1 MTPCRICDSIAG
13 NKKFTAREMMMGTR
27 HEFPYIECGACGC
40 LQIEKI
46 PANLSD
52 YYPATYYSLTDLR
65 SNKWLMSKD
74 NKLKA
79 LLKQRRSHFAMT
91 GRGVIGRIV
100 FQLSNP
106 NFSNWDWFRGATVT
120 PESKILDVGCG
131 AGGLLLGL
139 RREGFTNLTGIDPN
153 IESDAVVGNVRILK
167 RDIEELDEVFDF
179 IMFHHSFEHMK
190 DPHSVLRATSRL
202 LRRDRHVLIRIP
214 IASSYAWRHYG
225 TNWVQLDAPRHLFLH
240 TVDSMRIC
248 VEKAGMAV
256 KEIRYDSGPFQFYG
270 SEQYQRDIPL
280 DHERSYW
287 RRGIENSIFSLQQIE
302 DFKKRAQ
309 ELNQSQ
315 DGDSACFLIHK
326 G

>member
-1 MTPCRICDSIAG
+1 MNLCRICGNIAG
-13 NKKFTAREMMMGTR
+13 NKQFTAREMMMGTR

-46 PANLSD
+46 PTNLAD
-52 YYPATYYSLTDLR
+52 YYPATYYSLADLR
-65 SNKWLMSKD
+65 SNKWLTSKD
-74 NKLKA
+74 NRAKA
-79 LLKQRRSHFAMT
+79 LLKQWRSHFAMT
-91 GRGVIGRIV
+91 GKGVIGRTV
-100 FQLSNP
+100 FHLSSP
-106 NFSNWDWFRGATVT
+106 NFSNWDWFRGARVM
-120 PESKILDVGCG
+120 PKSKILDVGCG

-153 IESDAVVGNVRILK
+153 IEADVVVDDVRILK
-167 RDIEELDEVFDF
+167 RDIEELDEEFDF

-190 DPHSVLRATSRL
+190 DPHSVLQATSRL
-202 LRRDRHVLIRIP
+202 LRRDHHVLIRIP
-214 IASSYAWRHYG
+214 ISSSYAWRHYG
-225 TNWVQLDAPRHLFLH
+225 TDWVQLDAPRHLFLH

-248 VEKAGMAV
+248 VEKAGLTV
-256 KEIRYDSGPFQFYG
+256 EGIRYDSGSFQFYG

-280 DHERSYW
+280 DDERSYW

-302 DFKKRAQ
+302 GFKERAQ

-326 G
+326 S